1 MAKTKSKKT
10 TTRAD
15 ELLKTIFQY
24 VVRIANERDVDKLL
38 VYLADMGRDL
48 VFADRCTVWLV
59 DRKAE
64 KIWSKVAHGVDRIE
78 IPLTKGIA
86 GYVAETGEH
95 LVINDAYS
103 DDRFDQQVDKATGY
117 HTRNILA
124 LPIGDS
130 KGETIGVYQA
140 INKMPENKKFTTK
153 KFNSY
158 VIGIPS
164 LFLSSMEK

>member
-103 DDRFDQQVDKATGY
+103 DDRFDQHMAGIKANRY
-117 HTRNILA
+117 A
-124 LPIGDS
+124 
-130 KGETIGVYQA
+130 
-140 INKMPENKKFTTK
+140 KKFGLRLRYK
-153 KFNSY
+153 
-158 VIGIPS
+158 
-164 LFLSSMEK
+164 LFEQCNPIATRKEAEYKEALLGEHLRKRGFAVWWN